1 MKCNDFFCQLEY
13 SNICSCWSDCRVLCR
28 SYECVE
34 EVIQRQEPLISV
46 LRLLI
51 LLSITNNGL
60 PKKHFDYFR
69 WIFWNIAETSLLI
82 VSNQDCHL
90 LKFHGARFP
99 WYKNHSTHIHSCFLW
114 SLSLLL
120 LSFPSLLELDV
131 SFRTDCSSQLSFLD
145 PNIPWLPDMGFK
157 PRYIS

>member
-1 MKCNDFFCQLEY
+1 MMCKLSLSSHCRSTQTAHVSMGVKLELFNIVVNFWCVKCDDFFCQLEY
-13 SNICSCWSDCRVLCR
+13 SNICRWWSDCQVLCR

-69 WIFWNIAETSLLI
+69 WSFWNRAETSLLM

-90 LKFHGARFP
+90 LKFRRARFP

-114 SLSLLL
+114 SLSCY
-120 LSFPSLLELDV
+120 SPSPP
-131 SFRTDCSSQLSFLD
+131 F
-145 PNIPWLPDMGFK
+145 
-157 PRYIS
+157 